1 MKLAA
6 VAQRGSKKDFLDVF
20 ALGQRFSLEQMLD
33 FYRAKYRVADTGHV
47 LVALA
52 YFDDADRERTPTLL
66 RRWSWP
72 KVRATLL
79 RWVRQAAEAG

>member
-6 VAQRGSKKDFLDVF
+6 VAQRGSKKDFLDIF
-20 ALGQRFSLEQMLD
+20 ALGQRFTLAQMLG
-33 FYRAKYRVADTGHV
+33 FYRAKYHVEDAGHV
-47 LVALA
+47 VVALA

-72 KVRATLL
+72 KVKATLL
-79 RWVRQAAEAG
+79 RRVRQAADGG